1 MADFLVAAASLLVLI
16 TATGL
21 LGVWRSGDVG
31 RMMALQLLGTAG
43 IAVLLLLSVAQGD
56 SAVLDVALLLALL
69 AACAVAAFRAVA
81 LRGRRPGGRPS
92 AGGKTR

>member
-1 MADFLVAAASLLVLI
+1 MADFLVASAALLVLI

-21 LGVWRSGDVG
+21 AGVWRSGDVG
-31 RMMALQLLGTAG
+31 RIMALQLLGTGG
-43 IAVLLLLSVAQGD
+43 IAVLLLLSIAQDD

-81 LRGRRPGGRPS
+81 LRGRRARGAPGRRP
-92 AGGKTR
+92 AP